1 MLLTSQERLQFPVLS
16 LMSLNYEKKT
26 SDWKGKYDDLYR
38 AEEVNKVRRIEEDT
52 EYYKVVYE
60 DKIYRKRE
68 VKLVN
73 DIASKVGKDQ
83 AYKKVYEYRSYSN
96 NASSQIYFSRNVIIH
111 INDDGQ
117 CVCTLIYLSSFF
129 IKCILVDY
137 PLNFF
142 YQFLL

>member
-16 LMSLNYEKKT
+16 LVSLNYEKKT

-38 AEEVNKVRRIEEDT
+38 AEEVNKAQRLEEDP
-52 EYYKVVYE
+52 EYKVAYE
-60 DKIYRKRE
+60 YKIYQKRK

-73 DIASKVGKDQ
+73 YIASKAEKDQ

-117 CVCTLIYLSSFF
+117 CVCTLIYLSSLLF

-137 PLNFF
+137 PLR
-142 YQFLL
+142 L